1 MVLAHGYTPRGVSLL
16 LRPVTFF
23 GLNAPLIMEL
33 YFSKSSS
40 GIILY
45 QEHQLV
51 SCFKTTVLYLINIYL
66 NNTKDDLKIQWPQWS
81 SFKVSKLVFLH
92 NKLKNHRAKQTE
104 WSAYL
109 VLSHFSHTQLC
120 NPMDYSPPGPLSMGL
135 LRQEYWSGLPFPSP
149 GDLPNPGIEPG
160 PPAL

>member
-1 MVLAHGYTPRGVSLL
+1 MVLAHGYTSRGVSLL
-16 LRPVTFF
+16 LRPLIFF

-33 YFSKSSS
+33 YS
-40 GIILY
+40 GT
-45 QEHQLV
+45 QLV

-66 NNTKDDLKIQWPQWS
+66 NSTKDDLKIQWPQWS

-109 VLSHFSHTQLC
+109 VLSHSSHT
-120 NPMDYSPPGPLSMGL
+120 
-135 LRQEYWSGLPFPSP
+135 
-149 GDLPNPGIEPG
+149 
-160 PPAL
+160 

>member
-1 MVLAHGYTPRGVSLL
+1 
-16 LRPVTFF
+16 
-23 GLNAPLIMEL
+23 MEL

-120 NPMDYSPPGPLSMGL
+120 NPVDYSPPAPLSMGL

-149 GDLPNPGIEPG
+149 GDLPNPGIDSG